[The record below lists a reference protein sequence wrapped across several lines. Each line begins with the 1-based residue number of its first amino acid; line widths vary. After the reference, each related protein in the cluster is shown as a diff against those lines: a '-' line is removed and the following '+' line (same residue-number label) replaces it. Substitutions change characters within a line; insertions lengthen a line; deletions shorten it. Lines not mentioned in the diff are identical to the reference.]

1 MTIRGR
7 VLQVR
12 RFGLW
17 IVLAVVVGALAIAS
31 PTFRQSINIENIL
44 EQQSI
49 LGIVACGMAVM
60 MISGGFDLSVGA
72 TGATASVLAAVVSQQ
87 FGAPL
92 MIASALLVGL
102 AVGVV
107 NGILIAWVRIN
118 PFVATFA
125 MASIVSG
132 LLFVSTEAQSK
143 SASNGV
149 LATAATGRIG
159 PIPVA
164 FLILL
169 GCVFS
174 VWLFLTRTK
183 YGHYVYSVG
192 GNSEAS
198 YLSGV
203 PVQRVQVASFAIGGI
218 FAGGAGVLLLGQ
230 TEVGQPS
237 AATHWPL
244 EAIAICVVGGVALS
258 GGVGSIIDVL
268 AATILLGVIANGL
281 NQLNV
286 SPYWQPAI
294 TGLVIL
300 VAVILDQRT
309 RQRSQVAV
317 RTRPV
322 ARPSPELDLARTPVR
337 TESAADVS
345 IASSQHPKPT
355 QRNIHS

>member
-17 IVLAVVVGALAIAS
+17 IVLALVVGALMIVS

-60 MISGGFDLSVGA
+60 MICGGFDLSVGA
-72 TGATASVLAAVVSQQ
+72 TGATASVLAAVVSQH

-102 AVGVV
+102 AVGIV

-132 LLFVSTEAQSK
+132 LLFVSTEAQSR

-164 FLILL
+164 FLVLL
-169 GCVFS
+169 G
-174 VWLFLTRTK
+174 TK
-183 YGHYVYSVG
+183 YGHYVFSVG
-192 GNSEAS
+192 GNPEAS

-203 PVQRVQVASFAIGGI
+203 PVQRVQMAAFAIGGV

-237 AATHWPL
+237 AGTHWPL
-244 EAIAICVVGGVALS
+244 EAIAICVVGGIALS

-268 AATILLGVIANGL
+268 AATLLLGVIANGL

-309 RQRSQVAV
+309 RQRSHVAV

-337 TESAADVS
+337 TDSAADVS
-345 IASSQHPKPT
+345 LASSQYPKPT
-355 QRNIHS
+355 QRNTHS